1 MGDALAVNGPAWAAA
16 AEAGARRRAGR
27 VRLVAGDFYLTDAV
41 PERRRPSDAAP
52 SPERPPRRR
61 LQAAPAAEEG
71 RAAAAGSAA
80 AAVARAP
87 FSERFPATREPP
99 TSCDACGGA
108 LGRELTAY
116 TATAGSTEVWLLEGD
131 EAHPGNGFF
140 CGRCQARL
148 RGGQTLDCAAA
159 LGAQAAQRWRE
170 PVDWAT
176 RLAALGAPNAPR
188 RGQKRPAR

>member
-1 MGDALAVNGPAWAAA
+1 RAT
-16 AEAGARRRAGR
+16 AGA
-27 VRLVAGDFYLTDAV
+27 
-41 PERRRPSDAAP
+41 
-52 SPERPPRRR
+52 PPP
-61 LQAAPAAEEG
+61 PAATSGYSCTLCQE
-71 RAAAAGSAA
+71 
-80 AAVARAP
+80 VARAP
-87 FSERFPATREPP
+87 FSERFPATWEPP

-176 RLAALGAPNAPR
+176 RLAALG
-188 RGQKRPAR
+188 